1 MRVKIDPTIIKAIE
15 HVMNDCPTRY
25 DCKITKHQ
33 LTVWYEFWRGDFRE
47 FFIDSHSVDGRYVV
61 FKTHKAKDIARDVAM
76 ILHCKLIDPN
86 DIEMPV

>member
-25 DCKITKHQ
+25 DCRLVKRNNAI
-33 LTVWYEFWRGDFRE
+33 WYEFWRGNYRD
-47 FFIDSHSVDGRYVV
+47 FFIEVPTIGHLHVV
-61 FKTHKAKDIARDVAM
+61 FKRREVQEIARDVAM

-86 DIEMPV
+86 DIEIPV